1 MKNGDNLWHFFF
13 FIGTFLYKCIQSLRM
28 RNWGIDRAWHRD
40 PNALWETKVRGQVMT
55 HSCPPQFSLSARTGQ
70 CVCLCCFS
78 PQFAHNDLQNQA
90 AATLKDKEEKIVCL
104 CVCVSLSRWAPQS
117 MTWHILHGAFS
128 KLVAEV
134 RVRSPKWWPSRKLQ
148 LSFSHLFLS
157 LPVTRSL

>member
-1 MKNGDNLWHFFF
+1 
-13 FIGTFLYKCIQSLRM
+13 M

-90 AATLKDKEEKIVCL
+90 TATLKDKEEKIVCL

-128 KLVAEV
+128 KLVAEFA
-134 RVRSPKWWPSRKLQ
+134 RRSDDHPGNFSSRFLI
-148 LSFSHLFLS
+148 FFFPFLS
-157 LPVTRSL
+157 RGHFNLPPPRVDVIVCFCIHSVGILARK

>member
-1 MKNGDNLWHFFF
+1 
-13 FIGTFLYKCIQSLRM
+13 M

-104 CVCVSLSRWAPQS
+104 CVCVCLCLAERHRAWHGIFYMVRLASWWLKSEFARRSDDHPGNFSSRFLIFFFPFLSRGHFNLPPPRVDVIVCFCIHS
-117 MTWHILHGAFS
+117 VGILA
-128 KLVAEV
+128 
-134 RVRSPKWWPSRKLQ
+134 RK
-148 LSFSHLFLS
+148 
-157 LPVTRSL
+157 